1 MARLWW
7 VLLLCLPS
15 AWADAQGL
23 AKAVVTNAP
32 RAPNECTGMPNK
44 PGCSP

>member
-15 AWADAQGL
+15 AC
-23 AKAVVTNAP
+23 AVSFGVTNAP
-32 RAPNECTGMPNK
+32 RAPNECSGMPKK